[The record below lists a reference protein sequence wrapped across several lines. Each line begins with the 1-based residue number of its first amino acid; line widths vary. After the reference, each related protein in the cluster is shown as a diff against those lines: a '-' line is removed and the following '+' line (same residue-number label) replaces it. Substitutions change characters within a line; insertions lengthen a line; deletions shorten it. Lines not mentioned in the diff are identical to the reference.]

1 MEYRAVRRRVFV
13 LASAGVLGAWPNMVR
28 LQPARRVPRV
38 ALVGS
43 FTPADAA
50 GMDPVDLEVRAFLH
64 GLRELGLVDG
74 KSVVV
79 ERRSTAGR
87 VNQLPAVMSDVVK
100 QGVDV
105 IVTTGGPAV
114 YAATRAT
121 SRIPIVALVDDV
133 LDMGIIDSLAK
144 PGHNLTG
151 FGENDVA
158 LHGKRLQMIHEIA
171 PAVVR
176 IVVLCYRPG
185 AHDRAGGWRRAL
197 DAAGQSLKLQV
208 SWLDVDSADD
218 LAKAFDRLATLKG
231 PETAIYATTTYVN
244 DQNATRIADFA
255 LKHGMPSFGFPEQG
269 MLLGYWAD
277 TAELSRRAAGYVKK
291 ILDGAKPGDL
301 PFEQAAKFDLVIN
314 ARTAKALGLVVPRTL
329 LLNAQQV
336 IQ

>member
-1 MEYRAVRRRVFV
+1 MGAAASV
-13 LASAGVLGAWPNMVR
+13 LCAWPTLAR
-28 LQPARRVPRV
+28 LQPARRLPRV

-43 FTPADAA
+43 FAPADAA
-50 GMDPVDLEVRAFLH
+50 GNDPVDTEVRAFVH

-74 KSVVV
+74 KTIVL

-87 VNQLPAVMSDVVK
+87 VNQLPAVMGDVVHR
-100 QGVDV
+100 GADV

-133 LDMGIIDSLAK
+133 LDMGVVDSLAK
-144 PGHNLTG
+144 PGRNVTG

-158 LHGKRLQMIHEIA
+158 LHGKRLQMIQEIA
-171 PAVVR
+171 PSVVR

-185 AHDRAGGWRRAL
+185 PHDRVGGWRRAL
-197 DAAGQSLKLQV
+197 EAAGQSLKLQV
-208 SWLDVDSADD
+208 SWLDVDSTDD
-218 LAKAFDRLATLKG
+218 LTQAFEQLARLKG
-231 PETAIYATTTYVN
+231 PHTAIYATTTYVN
-244 DQNATRIADFA
+244 DQNAARIANFA

-277 TAELSRRAAGYVKK
+277 SVELSRRAASYVKK

-314 ARTAKALGLVVPRTL
+314 ARTAKALGLAVPRTL